1 MLLFKRNR
9 LAIILLLIVEF
20 IFSQQYPSK
29 NFSTLDGLSNNSV
42 YSILKDSRGILWVGT
57 ANGVSSIENGIIKNY
72 FESDGMAS
80 NNCWDIIEDNNKNI
94 WFGSHGGG
102 ITLYNGEKFIVI
114 NESKG
119 LVNNSIRRLFI
130 YKRYIYV
137 GTENGISIINIDT
150 KKIVN
155 IKGDSSKG
163 SFQVMDFFESKSK
176 IYLGTNKDGCWAIND
191 NNRKLTFIKTGVPNV
206 FSIHKNRND
215 LLICVGGVDGNC
227 LKKITVDDFVS
238 NKQSKKSIGNTV
250 FWDFV
255 TNKKQETYGVGN
267 GINFP
272 TGGIFKI
279 TGEKTINLSKAFGI
293 DSVEFW
299 SVFYDDKNE
308 ILYVGTLD
316 KGLYLIDL
324 KQQLN
329 YYPSSFFDKPKLEI
343 ISINKINQSKVI
355 LHKDGV
361 LLLNK
366 SKIIK
371 EISSR
376 DFFNFSQRRIL
387 SNPTITKYIHYSE
400 FHLKKINDIEF
411 RILKIINDEIFVNT
425 TIGIFVI
432 DKKGDIIDYHPT
444 FSGEFTVLNKNELFF
459 QKPFSFVTRIQ
470 NPSKSHL
477 ITDFDINNQNNPRDV
492 FSILSVNNKH
502 YFISTSRGL
511 FLYQDFKFKSYE
523 KNGIWLERTLSQ
535 VTVNDKNQLVI
546 ANTYGD
552 VFVIEDKSKF
562 KIIQKIDRKELIG
575 TSISFLKCYK
585 DYILIGTEKGLNIYK
600 NGIIRLLDE
609 EQGLKNKVFTSAFL
623 DGKTLSI
630 GTHDGYFELDLEKY
644 LYDKTNLLDIKISK
658 IEVDYKALNKSEY
671 SWGDY
676 KNSTI
681 KIPYDKNTL
690 SITYQ
695 PKKTEYP
702 EKLFYRYRLSGMK
715 TTKWSDWSKTTN
727 INLTYLPIG
736 KFLVQL
742 EVKNLYSGTVS
753 LHNILNITVVPPFW
767 KTWWFIIGSMIF
779 FSIVGFVVYKKR
791 IHLVEKRERA
801 KATIQKRL
809 VETKMEALQSQMN
822 PHFIFNAMN
831 SIQNYIIDNNVDDA
845 LMYMGEFS
853 KLIRQTL
860 NNSSQQRINLKDE
873 IRYLKSYITLENMRF
888 KNKIHFVLDIDANLD
903 LSEIEIPPMLVQPF
917 IENVFVHA
925 FDSNSKDLTLLIS
938 LKQIE
943 NYLLFEIKD
952 NGKGMASENLN
963 KLNISKGIKLAKE
976 RIALF
981 QSETTNAVM
990 ISSSAKGTTVV
1001 LKLQIILD

>member
-9 LAIILLLIVEF
+9 ITIILLFIVEF

-29 NFSTLDGLSNNSV
+29 NYSTLVGLPNNSV
-42 YSILKDSRGILWVGT
+42 YSILKDSRGILWIGT
-57 ANGVSSIENGIIKNY
+57 ANGVSSIENGIIQNY
-72 FESDGMAS
+72 FERDGMAF

-102 ITLYNGEKFIVI
+102 ITFYNGEKFIVI
-114 NESKG
+114 NENNG
-119 LVNNSIRRLFI
+119 LVNNSIRRLFV
-130 YKRYIYV
+130 YKNSIYV
-137 GTENGISIINIDT
+137 GTENGISIIDVNT

-155 IKGDSSKG
+155 IKGTQSHG
-163 SFQVMDFFESKSK
+163 GFQVMDFFESKSK
-176 IYLGTNKDGCWAIND
+176 IYLGTNQDGFWAINN
-191 NNRKLTFIKTGVPNV
+191 NNRKLTFIKTGVQNV
-206 FSIHKNRND
+206 FSIHKNRSD
-215 LLICVGGVDGNC
+215 LLICVGGDEGVC
-227 LKKITVDDFVS
+227 LKKISIDDFES

-279 TGEKTINLSKAFGI
+279 TDGKTINLSKAFGI

-308 ILYVGTLD
+308 TLYVGTLD
-316 KGLYLIDL
+316 KGLFVVDL
-324 KQQLN
+324 KKQLN

-355 LHKDGV
+355 LHKDGF
-361 LLLNK
+361 LLLDK

-371 EISSR
+371 EIFLR
-376 DFFNFSQRRIL
+376 DFFNFSQRRLL
-387 SNPTITKYIHYSE
+387 SNPTIRKYAYYLV
-400 FHLKKINDIEF
+400 FHLKKINEFEF

-432 DKKGDIIDYHPT
+432 DKKGNIIEYHPT
-444 FSGEFTVLNKNELFF
+444 FSGEFTFLNKNELFF
-459 QKPFSFVTRIQ
+459 QKPYSSVKRIQ
-470 NPSKSHL
+470 DPSKSYL
-477 ITDFDINNQNNPRDV
+477 ITDFDINNKNNPRDV

-502 YFISTSRGL
+502 YFISSSRGL
-511 FLYQDFKFKSYE
+511 FLYQNLKFKSYKE
-523 KNGIWLERTLSQ
+523 NNIWLERTLSQ
-535 VTVNDKNQLVI
+535 ATVNNKNQLVI

-552 VFVIEDKSKF
+552 IFIIEDKSKF
-562 KIIQKIDRKELIG
+562 KIIQKIDRKELLG

-600 NGIIRLLDE
+600 NGIVRLLDE
-609 EQGLKNKVFTSAFL
+609 EQGLNNTIFTSAFL
-623 DGKTLSI
+623 DGKTLFI
-630 GTHDGYFELDLEKY
+630 GTHNGYFELDLEKY
-644 LYDKTNLLDIKISK
+644 LYDKTNLPDIKISK
-658 IEVDYKALNKSEY
+658 IEVDYKNINKSEY
-671 SWGDY
+671 NWGDY

-681 KIPYDKNTL
+681 TLPYDKNTL
-690 SITYQ
+690 LITYQ

-702 EKLFYRYRLSGMK
+702 EKLFYRYRLSGIK
-715 TTKWSDWSKTTN
+715 TGKWSDWSKTTN

-753 LHNILNITVVPPFW
+753 LHNILNIIVIPPFW
-767 KTWWFIIGSMIF
+767 KTWWFIIVSIIF

-809 VETKMEALQSQMN
+809 AETKIEALQSQMN

-845 LMYMGEFS
+845 LMYMSEFS

-860 NNSSQQRINLKDE
+860 DNSSKTRISLLDE
-873 IRYLKSYITLENMRF
+873 IQYIKTYVYLENMRF
-888 KNKIHFVLDIDANLD
+888 KSPIAFELIVAEELD
-903 LSEIEIPPMLVQPF
+903 LYEIGIPPMLIQPF
-917 IENVFVHA
+917 VENAFIHA
-925 FDSNSKDLTLLIS
+925 FDSKSIEPKLEIIF
-938 LKQIE
+938 KQNGNILVCE
-943 NYLLFEIKD
+943 VKD
-952 NGKGMASENLN
+952 NGKGISKENLN
-963 KLNISKGIKLAKE
+963 SLHKSKGIKLAKE
-976 RIALF
+976 RMKLSQQGVGESVYIN
-981 QSETTNAVM
+981 SIPN
-990 ISSSAKGTTVV
+990 KGTSVI
-1001 LKLQIILD
+1001 LKFIGSE